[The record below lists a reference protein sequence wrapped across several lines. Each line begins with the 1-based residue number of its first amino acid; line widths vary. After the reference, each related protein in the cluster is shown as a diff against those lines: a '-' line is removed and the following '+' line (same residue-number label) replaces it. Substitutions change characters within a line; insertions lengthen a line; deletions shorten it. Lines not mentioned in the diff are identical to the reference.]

1 MYNFRDTTQG
11 TETASFLP
19 SEAVSIAGVFLDQVI
34 PGYHTLWVSGREPL
48 DMDYDSERIVNT
60 FELTDHY
67 QNVRILKI
75 GYQII
80 AKTAT
85 ELANIQNTLN
95 GYLNFKDSRIA
106 FNDEPDKYFIG
117 TKSTTE
123 APPSGVLAY
132 QSTFDIVCVDPHK
145 YSTVTKQFP
154 ASLNADGILEATVI
168 NDGTESA
175 LVDYDIHFNHEC
187 GYVGIV
193 SEYGAIQL
201 GKVDEMDTTT
211 GKKSEWLVNA
221 NGYADLNAWTT
232 NAGYVPFKPADFKIG
247 GAWKSGTN
255 NGQTYLNWS
264 SIGTGTAYHGTTKQ
278 LILPTDS
285 DGDAGLNAN
294 WAVQFKPWFANS
306 QVEGGGVMSLILAN
320 ADGTKRTGIMI
331 HKDQRY
337 NNTFKMIV
345 FDGSLAQSGAAMT
358 RFTSKYFNLAEANN
372 KFTAWKSGMF
382 ELIKQGKKLTIKF
395 PDGGTHTV
403 NSSDDTVKYTNLT
416 IMSGGHGTSTPV
428 KQMGWVYVKVRKDH
442 VAYSK
447 DVPNR
452 FADKTE
458 LHIDGSSAKVYEN
471 EKPITHVLGSTFF
484 RVPPGETKVQFF
496 YSDFSDPRPD
506 AVVSIREAHL

>member
-1 MYNFRDTTQG
+1 MKSDLIIEYNGIRIT
-11 TETASFLP
+11 
-19 SEAVSIAGVFLDQVI
+19 
-34 PGYHTLWVSGREPL
+34 
-48 DMDYDSERIVNT
+48 DYFD
-60 FELTDHY
+60 LT
-67 QNVRILKI
+67 
-75 GYQII
+75 
-80 AKTAT
+80 
-85 ELANIQNTLN
+85 
-95 GYLNFKDSRIA
+95 
-106 FNDEPDKYFIG
+106 DEPDRSLFSEFENTVVKPESRSGDIFVANRRGGKEITLPVFTNLDNARQNKDELVVAFNVSKPSRLWFSDEPDRYYMAVPVGAGSFKRSIE
-117 TKSTTE
+117 SHTE
-123 APPSGVLAY
+123 YSGDLSFLVPDGIA
-132 QSTFDIVCVDPHK
+132 H
-145 YSTVTKQFP
+145 STVTKQFP

-201 GKVDEMDTTT
+201 GKVDEMDTAT

-232 NAGYVPFKPADFKIG
+232 NAGYAPFKPADFKIG

-345 FDGSLAQSGAAMT
+345 FDGGLAQSGAAMT
-358 RFTSKYFNLAEANN
+358 RFTSKYFDLAEANN

-403 NSSDDTVKYTNLT
+403 NNSDDTVKYTNVT

-506 AVVSIREAHL
+506 AVVSIREAYL